1 MQRKL
6 PLIPNPIKLPRKL
19 KKKAKLFLQ
28 KQQEK
33 STGFKVKVKL
43 ISANSNGT
51 FTYYQR
57 TYLSNKKIVFI
68 DK

>member
-1 MQRKL
+1 MQREF

-33 STGFKVKVKL
+33 ATNCKVKIKL
-43 ISANSNGT
+43 IYANINGT
-51 FTYYQR
+51 YTYYQR
-57 TYLSNKKIVFI
+57 TYLNKTL
-68 DK
+68 

>member
-1 MQRKL
+1 MKKL
-6 PLIPNPIKLPRKL
+6 PLVTNPIKLPRKL

-33 STGFKVKVKL
+33 STGCKVKIKL
-43 ISANSNGT
+43 ISFNLLGT

-57 TYLSNKKIVFI
+57 TYFNKKLGL
-68 DK
+68 